1 MKMSCHPSV
10 VSLFKAV
17 ALACLLTLGAPM
29 VGVHLPGVPFVAAD
43 VAQAQ
48 SWRQQDPSAIVLPGQ
63 SNPSR
68 RDSGSGGGLFRI
80 FQFEPQRQTR
90 RQQPLPQVEVAP
102 QVVLPPPKDPDA
114 RTVIVLGDEFAD
126 QMNEGMIDRFDGDR
140 LIDSAAIS
148 LPGTGL
154 TRPDLH
160 DWNVEGLRRLDGFD
174 QVAAIVVT
182 LGFSDGQELYDDTA
196 RIPFGSADWQQAYRN
211 RVTSLA
217 LTLITEGPAVVF
229 VGLPPFDDNALDEQA
244 RLINQLIEQA
254 VAPTRAR
261 FVDVYE
267 PFADVQGNYVRAGP
281 DLAGQVVNLRRS
293 DGVFFNRAGRAK
305 YAQLVERFI
314 PRAGQET
321 IEQEV
326 SAVIFEGSSLSDEG
340 IGPVILLTSG
350 FTDPSAT
357 LADDVAAVRP
367 AHILTRERLLRGAQI
382 MAPEGRADSFARP
395 APPEPAVIEIPE
407 VEAADPG

>member
-1 MKMSCHPSV
+1 MKLSFPSFL
-10 VSLFKAV
+10 VSVIKASAFV
-17 ALACLLTLGAPM
+17 FVFVLALPLAAP
-29 VGVHLPGVPFVAAD
+29 D

-48 SWRQQDPSAIVLPGQ
+48 SWRQQDASAIVLPGQ
-63 SNPSR
+63 SNNSSR
-68 RDSGSGGGLFRI
+68 DGGGGGLFRI

-90 RQQPLPQVEVAP
+90 RRQSEPQVQVAP

-126 QMNEGMIDRFDGDR
+126 QMHEGMIDRFDGDR
-140 LIDSAAIS
+140 LIDSVAVSI
-148 LPGTGL
+148 PGTGL

-174 QVAAIVVT
+174 QIAAIVVT
-182 LGFSDGQELYDDTA
+182 LGFSDGQELFDDTA
-196 RIPFGSADWQQAYRN
+196 RIPFGSQDWQQAYRN
-211 RVTSLA
+211 RVTNLA
-217 LTLITEGPAVVF
+217 LTLITEGHPVIF
-229 VGLPPFDDNALDEQA
+229 VGLPPFSDSARDEQA
-244 RLINQLIEQA
+244 RIINQVIEQA

-267 PFADVQGNYVRAGP
+267 AFSDVQGNYVRAGP

-314 PRAGQET
+314 PRAGQES

-326 SAVIFEGSSLSDEG
+326 STVIFEGSSLTDDG
-340 IGPVILLTSG
+340 VGPVILLTSG

-357 LADDVAAVRP
+357 LADDIAAVRP

-382 MAPEGRADSFARP
+382 VPPDGRADSFARP
-395 APPEPAVIEIPE
+395 PPPEPVELVVPE
-407 VEAADPG
+407 TDEAANPG

>member
-1 MKMSCHPSV
+1 MSPHCSV
-10 VSLFKAV
+10 LSLLKVSAF
-17 ALACLLTLGAPM
+17 ALAFML
-29 VGVHLPGVPFVAAD
+29 GVPLVTPD
-43 VAQAQ
+43 VAEAQ
-48 SWRQQDPSAIVLPGQ
+48 SWRQQDPSAIVLPSQ
-63 SNPSR
+63 SNTSSR

-90 RQQPLPQVEVAP
+90 RQQPAPQVQVAP

-126 QMNEGMIDRFDGDR
+126 QMHEGMIDRFDDDR
-140 LIDSAAIS
+140 LIDSIAVS
-148 LPGTGL
+148 VPGTGL

-174 QVAAIVVT
+174 QIAAIVVT
-182 LGFSDGQELYDDTA
+182 LGFSDGQELFDDTA
-196 RIPFGSADWQQAYRN
+196 RIPFGSQDWQQAYRN
-211 RVTSLA
+211 RVTNLA
-217 LTLITEGPAVVF
+217 LTLITEGHPVVF
-229 VGLPPFDDNALDEQA
+229 VGLPPFDDSARDEQA
-244 RLINQLIEQA
+244 RIINQVIEQA

-267 PFADVQGNYVRAGP
+267 AFADVQGNYVRAGP

-293 DGVFFNRAGRAK
+293 DGVFFNRSGRAK

-326 SAVIFEGSSLSDEG
+326 STVIFEGSSLTDDG
-340 IGPVILLTSG
+340 VGPVILLTSG

-357 LADDVAAVRP
+357 LADDIAAVRP

-382 MAPEGRADSFARP
+382 QAPEGRADSFARP
-395 APPEPAVIEIPE
+395 APSEPVIIDVPEL
-407 VEAADPG
+407 EAASPG

>member
-1 MKMSCHPSV
+1 MSFHPSLS
-10 VSLFKAV
+10 SLLKAV
-17 ALACLLTLGAPM
+17 ALAFVLI
-29 VGVHLPGVPFVAAD
+29 VGIPLAVPD
-43 VAQAQ
+43 VADAQ
-48 SWRQQDPSAIVLPGQ
+48 SWRQQDPSAIVLPSQ
-63 SNPSR
+63 SNPGAR

-90 RQQPLPQVEVAP
+90 RQQPRPQVQAAP
-102 QVVLPPPKDPDA
+102 QVTLPPPKDPDA

-140 LIDSAAIS
+140 LIDSVAIS

-154 TRPDLH
+154 TRPDQH
-160 DWNVEGLRRLDGFD
+160 DWNVEGPRRLDDFD
-174 QVAAIVVT
+174 QIAALVVT
-182 LGFSDGQELYDDTA
+182 LGFSDAQELFDDTA
-196 RIPFGSADWQQAYRN
+196 RIPFGTQDWQQAYRN
-211 RVTSLA
+211 RVTGLA
-217 LTLITEGPAVVF
+217 LTLITEGHPVVF
-229 VGLPPFDDNALDEQA
+229 VGLPPFADGELDEQA
-244 RLINQLIEQA
+244 RIINQVIEQA

-261 FVDVYE
+261 YVGVYE
-267 PFADVQGNYVRAGP
+267 AFADVQGNYVRAGP

-326 SAVIFEGSSLSDEG
+326 STVIFEGSSLTDDG

-357 LADDVAAVRP
+357 LADDIAAVRP

-382 MAPEGRADSFARP
+382 EPPEGRADSFARP
-395 APPEPAVIEIPE
+395 APPEPVIIEIPE
-407 VEAADPG
+407 TEAATNPG

>member
-1 MKMSCHPSV
+1 MSAI
-10 VSLFKAV
+10 KALG
-17 ALACLLTLGAPM
+17 LACLFTLAFP
-29 VGVHLPGVPFVAAD
+29 LAIPD
-43 VAQAQ
+43 QAQAQ

-63 SNPSR
+63 SSNSSR
-68 RDSGSGGGLFRI
+68 RDSGGGLFRI

-90 RQQPLPQVEVAP
+90 RRQPTPQVDVAP

-114 RTVIVLGDEFAD
+114 RTVVVLGDEFAD
-126 QMNEGMIDRFDGDR
+126 QMNEGLIDRFDGDR
-140 LIDSAAIS
+140 LMDSVGVSI
-148 LPGTGL
+148 PGTGL

-160 DWNVEGLRRLDGFD
+160 DWNIEGLRRLDGFD
-174 QVAAIVVT
+174 QIAAVVVT
-182 LGFSDGQELYDDTA
+182 LGFSDGQELFDDTA
-196 RIPFGSADWQQAYRN
+196 RIPFGTQDWQRAYRN
-211 RVTSLA
+211 RLTNLA
-217 LTLITEGPAVVF
+217 LTLLTEGHQVIF
-229 VGLPPFDDNALDEQA
+229 VGLPPYADRALDEQA
-244 RLINQLIEQA
+244 RFINQAMEQA
-254 VAPTRAR
+254 IAPTRAR

-267 PFADVQGNYVRAGP
+267 AFSDVQGNYVRAGP

-326 SAVIFEGSSLSDEG
+326 STVIFEGSSLADDG

-357 LADDVAAVRP
+357 LAEDVAAVRP

-382 MAPEGRADSFARP
+382 EPPEGRADSFARP
-395 APPEPAVIEIPE
+395 PPPEPVELVVPE
-407 VEAADPG
+407 TQEAANPG

>member
-1 MKMSCHPSV
+1 MKLSFPSFL
-10 VSLFKAV
+10 VSVIK
-17 ALACLLTLGAPM
+17 ALALTL
-29 VGVHLPGVPFVAAD
+29 VFVLTLPLAVPD

-48 SWRQQDPSAIVLPGQ
+48 SWRQQDASAIVLPGQ
-63 SNPSR
+63 SNNSS
-68 RDSGSGGGLFRI
+68 RDSSGGGLFRI

-90 RQQPLPQVEVAP
+90 RRQPERQVQAAP

-114 RTVIVLGDEFAD
+114 RTVVVLGDEFAD
-126 QMNEGMIDRFDGDR
+126 QMHEGMVDRFDGDR
-140 LIDSAAIS
+140 LMDSVAVSI
-148 LPGTGL
+148 PGTGL

-174 QVAAIVVT
+174 QIAAVVVT
-182 LGFSDGQELYDDTA
+182 LGFSDGQELFDDTA
-196 RIPFGSADWQQAYRN
+196 RIPFGSQDWQQAYRN
-211 RVTSLA
+211 RVTNLA
-217 LTLITEGPAVVF
+217 LTLITEGHPVIF
-229 VGLPPFDDNALDEQA
+229 VGLPPYADSARDEQA
-244 RLINQLIEQA
+244 RIINQVIEQA

-267 PFADVQGNYVRAGP
+267 AFSDVQGNYVRAGP

-314 PRAGQET
+314 PRAGQES

-326 SAVIFEGSSLSDEG
+326 STVIFEGSSLTDDG
-340 IGPVILLTSG
+340 VGPVILLTSG
-350 FTDPSAT
+350 FTDPSAV
-357 LADDVAAVRP
+357 LADDIAAVRP

-382 MAPEGRADSFARP
+382 VPPEGRADSFARP
-395 APPEPAVIEIPE
+395 PPPEPVELVVPE
-407 VEAADPG
+407 TEEAANPG

>member
-1 MKMSCHPSV
+1 MRFHR
-10 VSLFKAV
+10 SLLPKAI
-17 ALACLLTLGAPM
+17 ALTCLLVLGMPVVAP
-29 VGVHLPGVPFVAAD
+29 D

-63 SNPSR
+63 SNPGAR
-68 RDSGSGGGLFRI
+68 RDSGSGGGLFRL
-80 FQFEPQRQTR
+80 FQFQPQRQTR
-90 RQQPLPQVEVAP
+90 RQQPLPQADIAP

-126 QMNEGMIDRFDGDR
+126 QMNEGMIDRYDGER
-140 LIDSAAIS
+140 LIDSVGIS

-160 DWNVEGLRRLDGFD
+160 DWNIEGPRRLDDFD
-174 QVAAIVVT
+174 QIAALVVT
-182 LGFSDGQELYDDTA
+182 LGFSDAQELFDGTA
-196 RIPFGSADWQQAYRN
+196 RIPFGTPDWQQAYSN
-211 RVTSLA
+211 RITGFA
-217 LTLITEGPAVVF
+217 LTLLTEGHPVIF
-229 VGLPPFDDNALDEQA
+229 VGLPPFADGVRDEQA
-244 RLINQLIEQA
+244 RIINQVIEQA

-261 FVDVYE
+261 FVGVYE
-267 PFADVQGNYVRAGP
+267 AFADVQGNYVRAGP

-314 PRAGQET
+314 PRPGQET

-326 SAVIFEGSSLSDEG
+326 SAVVFEGSSLSDEG

-357 LADDVAAVRP
+357 LADDIAAVRP

-382 MAPEGRADSFARP
+382 VPPEGRADSFARP
-395 APPEPAVIEIPE
+395 APPEPVIIEIPE
-407 VEAADPG
+407 TEAADPS

>member
-1 MKMSCHPSV
+1 MKLSFPSFL
-10 VSLFKAV
+10 VSVIKASAFV
-17 ALACLLTLGAPM
+17 FVLALPLSAP
-29 VGVHLPGVPFVAAD
+29 D

-48 SWRQQDPSAIVLPGQ
+48 SWRQQDASAIVLPGQ
-63 SNPSR
+63 SNNSSR
-68 RDSGSGGGLFRI
+68 DGGGGGLFRI

-90 RQQPLPQVEVAP
+90 RRQSEPQVQVAP

-126 QMNEGMIDRFDGDR
+126 QMHEGMIDRFDGDR
-140 LIDSAAIS
+140 LIDSVAVS
-148 LPGTGL
+148 VPGTGL

-174 QVAAIVVT
+174 QIAAIVVT
-182 LGFSDGQELYDDTA
+182 LGFSDGQELFDDTA
-196 RIPFGSADWQQAYRN
+196 RIPFGSQDWQQAYRN
-211 RVTSLA
+211 RVTNLA
-217 LTLITEGPAVVF
+217 LTLITEGHPVIF
-229 VGLPPFDDNALDEQA
+229 VGLPPFADSARDEQA
-244 RLINQLIEQA
+244 RIINQVIEQA

-267 PFADVQGNYVRAGP
+267 AFSDVQGNYVRAGP

-314 PRAGQET
+314 PRAGQES

-326 SAVIFEGSSLSDEG
+326 STVIFEGSSLTDDG
-340 IGPVILLTSG
+340 VGPVILLTSG

-357 LADDVAAVRP
+357 LADDIAAVRP

-382 MAPEGRADSFARP
+382 VPPDGRADSFARP
-395 APPEPAVIEIPE
+395 PPPEPVELVVPE
-407 VEAADPG
+407 TDEAANPG

>member
-1 MKMSCHPSV
+1 MKLRFPPALLSV
-10 VSLFKAV
+10 VK
-17 ALACLLTLGAPM
+17 ALALTCLLALALPLAAP
-29 VGVHLPGVPFVAAD
+29 D

-63 SNPSR
+63 SSNSSR
-68 RDSGSGGGLFRI
+68 RDSGGGGGLFRI

-90 RQQPLPQVEVAP
+90 RQPVPQVDVAP
-102 QVVLPPPKDPDA
+102 PQVNLPPPKDPDA

-126 QMNEGMIDRFDGDR
+126 QMNEGLIDRFDGDR
-140 LIDSAAIS
+140 LMDSVGIS
-148 LPGTGL
+148 IPGTGL

-174 QVAAIVVT
+174 QIAAVVVT
-182 LGFSDGQELYDDTA
+182 LGFSDAQELFDDTA
-196 RIPFGSADWQQAYRN
+196 RIPFGTPDWQSAYRN
-211 RVTSLA
+211 RVTNLA
-217 LTLITEGPAVVF
+217 LTLLTEGHQVIF
-229 VGLPPFDDNALDEQA
+229 VGLPPYADRAQDEQA
-244 RLINQLIEQA
+244 RLINQVIEQA
-254 VAPTRAR
+254 VVPTRAR

-267 PFADVQGNYVRAGP
+267 AFSDVQGNYVRAGP

-326 SAVIFEGSSLSDEG
+326 STVIFEGSSLSDEG
-340 IGPVILLTSG
+340 VGPVILLTSG

-357 LADDVAAVRP
+357 LADDIAAVRP

-382 MAPEGRADSFARP
+382 VPPEGRADSFARP
-395 APPEPAVIEIPE
+395 PPPEPVELVVPE
-407 VEAADPG
+407 AQEAANPG